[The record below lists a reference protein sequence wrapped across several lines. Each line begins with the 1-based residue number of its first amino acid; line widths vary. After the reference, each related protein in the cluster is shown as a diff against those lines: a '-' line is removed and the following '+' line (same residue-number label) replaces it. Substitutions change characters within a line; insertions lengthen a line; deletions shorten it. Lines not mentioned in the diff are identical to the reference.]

1 LPPFAVITATTDRQE
16 LGVSFTKRLLQHVL
30 KHSPALYRVAS
41 KAYALRTLRL
51 RVFDSSTQ
59 RLTNLCTKALHPDSL
74 ELTKTAAAYN
84 DIIDDLIAYTG
95 FSAEE
100 LVPRLRRDPE
110 YHFESEFEWYKP
122 QSETELTWFYRCSSD
137 YLFGNATHAYN
148 PKLDII
154 TQGKVLD
161 YGAGVGSN
169 TIGLAKRGIEV
180 DFLEVSCLQS
190 DFINFRANRHNLK
203 NIRQVLPYHNG
214 RFDPVLCIRE
224 QYDAIVAMDVFEH
237 IPNYHIVVA
246 HLIRRLNPGG
256 IIIEQSPFEPS
267 ADDIAIHLR
276 PSLPL
281 EEAMVGMQRI
291 DKGIWKKKS

>member
-1 LPPFAVITATTDRQE
+1 MSHFIDR
-16 LGVSFTKRLLQHVL
+16 FR
-30 KHSPALYRVAS
+30 
-41 KAYALRTLRL
+41 
-51 RVFDSSTQ
+51 
-59 RLTNLCTKALHPDSL
+59 
-74 ELTKTAAAYN
+74 
-84 DIIDDLIAYTG
+84 
-95 FSAEE
+95 
-100 LVPRLRRDPE
+100 
-110 YHFESEFEWYKP
+110 
-122 QSETELTWFYRCSSD
+122 

-190 DFINFRANRHNLK
+190 DFINFRAKRHNLE
-203 NIRQVLPYHNG
+203 NIHQVLPYHNG
-214 RFDPVLCIRE
+214 RFDPVLCITD

-237 IPNYHIVVA
+237 IPNYHVVVA
-246 HLIRRLNPGG
+246 HLIGRLKPGG
-256 IIIEQSPFEPS
+256 IIIEQSPFEPL
-267 ADDIAIHLR
+267 ADDIAIHVR

-281 EEAMVGMQRI
+281 EEARVGTERI

>member
-1 LPPFAVITATTDRQE
+1 M
-16 LGVSFTKRLLQHVL
+16 KRLLQNL
-30 KHSPALYRVAS
+30 LQRRPLLYRIAS
-41 KAYALRTLRL
+41 KAYELRTFRIRL
-51 RVFDSSTQ
+51 IDSSTQ
-59 RLTNLCTKALHPDSL
+59 RLVKLCTKALHSDSL

-95 FSAEE
+95 FSMEE
-100 LVPRLRRDPE
+100 LVPRLRRDPQ

-122 QSETELTWFYRCSSD
+122 QSQTELTWFYRCSSN

-180 DFLEVSCLQS
+180 DFLEVSSLQS
-190 DFINFRANRHNLK
+190 DFINFRATCHNLK
-203 NIRQVLPYHNG
+203 NIHQVLPYHNG
-214 RFDPVLCIRE
+214 RFDPVLCITD
-224 QYDAIVAMDVFEH
+224 QYDAIAAMDVFEH
-237 IPNYHIVVA
+237 IPNYHVVLA
-246 HLIRRLNPGG
+246 HLIGRLKPGG
-256 IIIEQSPFEPS
+256 LIVEQSPFEAH

-276 PSLPL
+276 AVLPL
-281 EEAMVGMQRI
+281 EKAMVGMEKI
-291 DKGIWKKKS
+291 GEGVWKKKS